1 MRNEVERRWRL
12 ATSRSASGCGRTLTR
27 LYVLMKE
34 KGGNMRSKIITVVLV
49 LAAAL
54 VAGAPGV
61 LAQVSETD
69 ELQQLR
75 AEIQADRQAV
85 VAANLGLTD
94 AEGAAFWPVYREY
107 RGELASKVGDRMQKL
122 IQDYAK
128 VYDTATNEQAK
139 AMVDEMMS
147 IRSAELKVKES
158 YLPKFRKVIPE
169 TKVARFLQIE
179 NKIDALITLGLA
191 ADIPLIGKAE

>member
-1 MRNEVERRWRL
+1 M
-12 ATSRSASGCGRTLTR
+12 SSKTLTA
-27 LYVLMKE
+27 
-34 KGGNMRSKIITVVLV
+34 VVI
-49 LAAAL
+49 AAIVL
-54 VAGAPGV
+54 VAGTAGV
-61 LAQVSETD
+61 LAQATETD
-69 ELQQLR
+69 QLEQLR
-75 AEIQADRQAV
+75 TEIQADRQAV

-107 RGELASKVGDRMQKL
+107 RGELAGKVGDRMQKL

-147 IRSAELKVKES
+147 IRGAELKVKES
-158 YLPKFRKVIPE
+158 YVPKFRKVIPE